1 MVGCRYERV
10 DFLPRRL
17 KSDARCWLA
26 LLPPHQRFELE
37 CEYSQYPDASK
48 ITDDLSDYTGYDVFL
63 DAAPVDK
70 GYWYVSLAND
80 EECYEFAK
88 KYKEYCDARQRI
100 STALFG
106 CVLVLTQEQHGKVK
120 KIVELYDKMVVGNH
134 VLIAVPADET
144 TKRLIAILDALGM

>member
-1 MVGCRYERV
+1 MSELTFSPDALKAMQDAGWRYY
-10 DFLPRRL
+10 
-17 KSDARCWLA
+17 
-26 LLPPHQRFELE
+26 PPHQRFELE

-88 KYKEYCDARQRI
+88 KYKEYCDALQRI